1 MLMTIWRDLRQIHR
15 SRNPRAEAF
24 TASASCP
31 AGRWDHAA
39 TDYFAAGIVFHNYEQ
54 DRQDASQ
61 RVLQTVRSIRLVLD
75 AEIQRMTGGLEVLA
89 LTTSL
94 LDGEATVDFLPRGV
108 VYTVICSL
116 EDKS

>member
-1 MLMTIWRDLRQIHR
+1 MRLALLV
-15 SRNPRAEAF
+15 
-24 TASASCP
+24 
-31 AGRWDHAA
+31 AG
-39 TDYFAAGIVFHNYEQ
+39 TTLPLIIFAAGIVFHNYEH